1 MKINKTMVKAGI
13 VASISMAVIVT
24 ACSKSSSSGSST
36 SAGSNDAATLSTSSE
51 TADNAYNDAFSV
63 VMQTGNHSSNGGITV
78 ASVNGN
84 ISNDG
89 TGSSSILGSC
99 ATITVSP
106 ADSTTFPKTITVD
119 FGTGCTS
126 LLGFT
131 RKGSI
136 TYTLSG
142 HLLYPGTTVS
152 ATFNGYS
159 VNGYQIG
166 GTYSITNNSTQT
178 GLNFTTAV
186 TGGQIIFPDSL
197 SSTYTYSGTK
207 TVVQT
212 QGFGTPT
219 LLDDVYNI
227 TGKHSFASSA
237 SGKSLVDSIGASAP
251 LVVEGSCQHIVSG
264 IINFVYTDGSTSLA
278 GTFDYGSGTCDNKAT
293 IKIGAFTKNVTL
305 PW

>member
-1 MKINKTMVKAGI
+1 MKINKTMFKAGI

-24 ACSKSSSSGSST
+24 ACSKNSSSGSSSGT
-36 SAGSNDAATLSTSSE
+36 GSSDAASLSTSSE
-51 TADNAYNDAFSV
+51 TTDNAYNDAFNV
-63 VMQTGNHSSNGGITV
+63 VMQTGNKTSNGSVTV
-78 ASVNGN
+78 ESVGGN

-89 TGSSSILGSC
+89 TGSSNILGTC

-106 ADSTTFPKTITVD
+106 ADSNTFPKTITVD

-126 LLGFT
+126 LAGFT

-136 TYTLSG
+136 TYILSG

-159 VNGYQIG
+159 VNGYQIA
-166 GTYSITNNSTQT
+166 GTYSITNNSTQN
-178 GLNFTTAV
+178 GLAFTTSV

-207 TVVQT
+207 TITQT

-227 TGKHSFASSA
+227 TGHHSFASSA
-237 SGKSLVDSIGASAP
+237 SGKSLVNTIATP
-251 LVVEGSCQHIVSG
+251 LVIEGSCIHIVSG
-264 IINFVYTDGSTSLA
+264 IIDFVYTDGNNSLT
-278 GTFDYGSGTCDNKAT
+278 GTFDYGAGTCDNLAT
-293 IKIGAFTKNVTL
+293 IKVGYFTKSVTL